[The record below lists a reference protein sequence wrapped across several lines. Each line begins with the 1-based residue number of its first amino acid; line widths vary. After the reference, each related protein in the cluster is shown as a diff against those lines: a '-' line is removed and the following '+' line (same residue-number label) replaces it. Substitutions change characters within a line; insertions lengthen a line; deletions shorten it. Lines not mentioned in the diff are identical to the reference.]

1 MTLFIMPNMLKEPK
15 SLSMDEWI
23 NKFIFNTIYKLEYYL
38 VTWMKLEDIVNEVI
52 HKGDTAGH
60 H

>member
-1 MTLFIMPNMLKEPK
+1 MPNMLKEPK